1 MDDLAFKALAY
12 ALNESLVGQ
21 NHTARKIVEKAII
34 VSTGLVYKGK
44 EPFSKHRGVKRKD
57 RVKLPD
63 GIDPNTVV

>member
-21 NHTARKIVEKAII
+21 NYTARKIVEKAII

-44 EPFSKHRGVKRKD
+44 EPFSQKRKRKD
-57 RVKLPD
+57 KVKLPD